1 MPCFIQYSTNVSSS
15 FLLPSQGERT
25 VDKYLPDHLQRRN
38 VYRMHIHI
46 IPDDQHKYFKLVD
59 QI

>member
-1 MPCFIQYSTNVSSS
+1 MSSS
-15 FLLPSQGERT
+15 FLLFSQGERT